1 MLNNE
6 FSEVKI
12 AESFNDCCSKH
23 PPVSPAIEKITQAI
37 DDLANMV
44 SADLVI
50 NCKGLEA
57 GIKEKCA
64 EIKRQKMIVR
74 RLLNPVETAVK
85 AVQVD
90 TQPITIVKETVR
102 EVEKIVR
109 VPVEVVKEVVR
120 VIEKPVVSEKIV
132 EVTKIVEKP
141 IVETKFVEVEKPVER
156 IVEKIV
162 EVEKIIEV

>member
-1 MLNNE
+1 M
-6 FSEVKI
+6 
-12 AESFNDCCSKH
+12 
-23 PPVSPAIEKITQAI
+23 VSPQ
-37 DDLANMV
+37 
-44 SADLVI
+44 LVK
-50 NCKGLEA
+50 NAKGMEDGL
-57 GIKEKCA
+57 KEKCA
-64 EIKRQKMIVR
+64 EIKRQKMLVR

-85 AVQVD
+85 GIQVD

-120 VIEKPVVSEKIV
+120 VIEKPVISEKVV

-156 IVEKIV
+156 IV
-162 EVEKIIEV
+162 